1 MAQAASTS
9 APASARAA
17 EGCLKMKELEA
28 RTGVGREAIR
38 FYIREGMLPEPEKPR
53 RNVAYYSEE
62 HVRRLLLIRQLKEDR
77 EMSLARIKHVLDSK
91 DFESLT
97 RDQPLKGI
105 ERLLPALVEGVL
117 PSEDVPL
124 DALADGTG
132 LDREEIDELVAMGIV
147 HPAERD
153 GELWVGF
160 REAAVVA
167 KWGRIRQLGF
177 TRDNGYDLT
186 TLLRYQAFARELAEM
201 EVGQFLEAFSGKLAP
216 EEAADTAAAAL
227 KEASDIIVQLHV
239 SAVLEVL
246 RERFE

>member
-1 MAQAASTS
+1 VAEAVSTGGPGVAAG
-9 APASARAA
+9 RR
-17 EGCLKMKELEA
+17 LKMKELEA

-62 HVRRLLLIRQLKEDR
+62 HVRRLLLIRQLKEER
-77 EMSLARIKHVLDSK
+77 EMSLARIKHVLDST
-91 DFESLT
+91 DFESLA
-97 RDQPLKGI
+97 RIEPLKGV

-124 DALADGTG
+124 DALAARTG
-132 LDREEIDELVAMGIV
+132 LDREEIDALVAAGIV
-147 HPAERD
+147 HPSERA

-167 KWGRIRQLGF
+167 KWGRIRSLGF
-177 TRDNGYDLT
+177 TRENGYDLS
-186 TLLRYQAFARELAEM
+186 TLLRYQALARELAEL

-216 EEAADTAAAAL
+216 EEAADIAAAAV

-239 SAVLEVL
+239 GAVLEAL
-246 RERFE
+246 RERLE